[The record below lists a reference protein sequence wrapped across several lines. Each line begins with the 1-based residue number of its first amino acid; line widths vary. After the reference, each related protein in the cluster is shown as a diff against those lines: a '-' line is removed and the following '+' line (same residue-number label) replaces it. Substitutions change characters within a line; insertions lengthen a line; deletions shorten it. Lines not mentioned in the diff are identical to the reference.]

1 MVVTAWAVWSGATV
15 VALTTVL
22 LAVRVI
28 REHGVAATTLAF
40 PGALLMLALG
50 YVTVGC
56 FLGSRLPRHPVG
68 WLLAAWGAVMTLTAL
83 FAVHEVAVLAAGPP
97 TALLA
102 WTRWGWAA
110 LWHPAFVL
118 LFLLLL
124 LFPDGHLP
132 SPRWRHVARFAV
144 AWYAL
149 LAVASALSTEGVSL
163 VEAGPVAP
171 PAVVPTHP
179 LADALVAVLLPGQ
192 LVLLVV
198 AVVGLVHRLRRATGR
213 QRSQIAWFVYAV
225 TLAVLAFAA
234 GVALFGGGVLFPVFL
249 AIPMAAAYAVL
260 RQRLYDIERV
270 VRRTV
275 AYTVLAGI
283 LAAVYAGAVLTLQW
297 VIPASGSDLAVA
309 VSTLLAAALV
319 RPVRRRVQVSV
330 DRRFDRSPYDAA
342 TTIDDLAARLRDEV
356 DTDAVRAA
364 LQDVVAASVRPVS
377 VTVWVD
383 ADTN

>member
-1 MVVTAWAVWSGATV
+1 
-15 VALTTVL
+15 
-22 LAVRVI
+22 
-28 REHGVAATTLAF
+28 
-40 PGALLMLALG
+40 
-50 YVTVGC
+50 
-56 FLGSRLPRHPVG
+56 LPRHPVG